1 MKLQAKVQQLVAK
14 NVPTI
19 AFTMENKQLT
29 AMGVKTAL
37 ERMKTNL
44 HTITGFELL
53 KMVQSLLV
61 EGDGEQQQL
70 EFAKFVFPVFPML
83 PFPLTSEDWD
93 WRLLRDTLTAYMN
106 ILGWK
111 VGGNSYTD
119 KTNIPP
125 GWPNSMDYNDFKGPS
140 GAKTS
145 EAKII
150 IRSLLVHHGY
160 DPDVHHVPV
169 TENNNNNNNKKRRAR
184 KNRSKTSAAIIE
196 DEERRIEDET
206 GDADR
211 NEDED
216 RIVMEDRRE
225 NMMEDRSENVME
237 DRREDTA
244 NGENTAPRLVTVGI
258 LTDMNEGEEYMD
270 MAVDL
275 DSVPML
281 LEDGEGQHYVHADVV
296 QLHQDGGGDSQK
308 GEDTAPGED
317 LGGENI
323 APRIVNVAAVEAARS
338 MILHGAVDDVNIST
352 RRLSLPTISV
362 DRTDPGAYITWPIAI
377 NPDFLKNYP
386 SKSQMRSWPWPSTSS
401 TPPPLQNDQ
410 SDKEEESAYEKLQ
423 RKNIQEKEKKLADLG
438 IASEVTN
445 AKKPRKRKTKNIPS
459 SSEPIRKSRR

>member
-70 EFAKFVFPVFPML
+70 EFAKFVFPVFPEL

-196 DEERRIEDET
+196 DEERRIEDVT

-225 NMMEDRSENVME
+225 NMMEDRSENVMEDRREDTVME

-296 QLHQDGGGDSQK
+296 QLSQDGGGDSQK

-386 SKSQMRSWPWPSTSS
+386 SKSQMRSWPRPSTSS
-401 TPPPLQNDQ
+401 TPPPLQ
-410 SDKEEESAYEKLQ
+410 
-423 RKNIQEKEKKLADLG
+423 KK
-438 IASEVTN
+438 S
-445 AKKPRKRKTKNIPS
+445 RKRATKTS
-459 SSEPIRKSRR
+459 SSEPIRKSRRLADKR

>member
-1 MKLQAKVQQLVAK
+1 M
-14 NVPTI
+14 
-19 AFTMENKQLT
+19 
-29 AMGVKTAL
+29 
-37 ERMKTNL
+37 
-44 HTITGFELL
+44 
-53 KMVQSLLV
+53 
-61 EGDGEQQQL
+61 
-70 EFAKFVFPVFPML
+70 FPVFPML

-206 GDADR
+206 GDA
-211 NEDED
+211 
-216 RIVMEDRRE
+216 EDRRE

-244 NGENTAPRLVTVGI
+244 NGENTAPRVVTVGI
-258 LTDMNEGEEYMD
+258 LTDMNEGEEYTD
-270 MAVDL
+270 MAAVDL
-275 DSVPML
+275 DSVPVL
-281 LEDGEGQHYVHADVV
+281 QEDGEGQHYVYVDVV
-296 QLHQDGGGDSQK
+296 QLPQDGGG
-308 GEDTAPGED
+308 EDVSAPLPSIG
-317 LGGENI
+317 LGGTKYDIMNDMTEMPPPEI
-323 APRIVNVAAVEAARS
+323 SREQIRVKREPEKSPEVSHEQVRMKRELEKELERS
-338 MILHGAVDDVNIST
+338 NCFGFDDSDDDV
-352 RRLSLPTISV
+352 
-362 DRTDPGAYITWPIAI
+362 
-377 NPDFLKNYP
+377 
-386 SKSQMRSWPWPSTSS
+386 
-401 TPPPLQNDQ
+401 
-410 SDKEEESAYEKLQ
+410 
-423 RKNIQEKEKKLADLG
+423 
-438 IASEVTN
+438 
-445 AKKPRKRKTKNIPS
+445 
-459 SSEPIRKSRR
+459 